1 MTLHWPL
8 LLATGMVVASLL
20 VGPAVAQTQEAL
32 GSVTQ
37 ELLSDAEAPW
47 SYAPTM
53 SAGTASVSAVPAS
66 STWWDQRYHP
76 NHAQGR
82 ANVAS
87 LGALLVGSSL
97 TASANPFDGSSWT
110 PPYVAGICLSALGL
124 TVGPSLGLW
133 CTGNSRVAWQ
143 SLAVRAGGVGASG
156 IGMWRLVR
164 TDDAENTT
172 PGDIISAPFRFL
184 MHALPGVIVIATGIR
199 WALDATPDRWCSG
212 TPQARATLQPH
223 VDGTGQGLALR
234 IRWSPN

>member
-1 MTLHWPL
+1 MTLHWSL
-8 LLATGMVVASLL
+8 LLATSMVVASLL
-20 VGPAVAQTQEAL
+20 VGPAEAQTQAL
-32 GSVTQ
+32 SGPTQ
-37 ELLSDAEAPW
+37 ELLSDAGTPW
-47 SYAPTM
+47 GHAPTL
-53 SAGTASVSAVPAS
+53 SATTASVSPVPAS

-97 TASANPFDGSSWT
+97 TAAANPFDGSSWT

-143 SLAVRAGGVGASG
+143 SLAVRTGGLGAFG

-184 MHALPGVIVIATGIR
+184 MHALPGAIILSAGIR
-199 WALDATPDRWCSG
+199 WALDATPNQWCDG
-212 TPQARATLQPH
+212 TSQARAQATLQPH
-223 VDGTGQGLALR
+223 MDATGQGLALR
-234 IRWSPN
+234 VTW

>member
-1 MTLHWPL
+1 MTLRFSVL
-8 LLATGMVVASLL
+8 IVACVVISFLL
-20 VGPAVAQTQEAL
+20 VAPAVAQIQSTVSPTQVLMSRA
-32 GSVTQ
+32 G
-37 ELLSDAEAPW
+37 APVGHL
-47 SYAPTM
+47 P
-53 SAGTASVSAVPAS
+53 VAS
-66 STWWDQRYHP
+66 SASAAPPGATWWEQQYHP

-124 TVGPSLGLW
+124 TVGPSLGLR

-143 SLAVRAGGVGASG
+143 SLAVRAGGVGAFG

-184 MHALPGVIVIATGIR
+184 MHALPGAIILSAGIR
-199 WALDATPDRWCSG
+199 WALDATPNQWCDG
-212 TPQARATLQPH
+212 TSQARAQATLQPH
-223 VDGTGQGLALR
+223 MDATGQGLALR
-234 IRWSPN
+234 VQW